1 MYVRSLPAAR
11 VRVTHV
17 IRARTSDGT
26 CRTRD
31 RAGPASR
38 ARPRASAPLPG
49 SDRAMPTGPTI
60 SPAISA
66 AGRVL
71 TSGETDLRAREAA
84 GGIAIAKRQVSDR
97 E

>member
-1 MYVRSLPAAR
+1 
-11 VRVTHV
+11 
-17 IRARTSDGT
+17 
-26 CRTRD
+26 
-31 RAGPASR
+31 
-38 ARPRASAPLPG
+38 
-49 SDRAMPTGPTI
+49 MPTGPTI